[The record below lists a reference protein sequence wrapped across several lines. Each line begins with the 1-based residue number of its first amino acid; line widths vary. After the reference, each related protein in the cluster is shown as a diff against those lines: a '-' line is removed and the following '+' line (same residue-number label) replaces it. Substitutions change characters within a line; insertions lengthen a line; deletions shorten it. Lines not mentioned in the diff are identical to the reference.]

1 MSWFLWCFLL
11 VQMKQ
16 STLKSGLSWTLVWW
30 RPGEPEDPGQ
40 FAEEPQNSEQEFW
53 TDPLKNQIS
62 FSLQLN
68 CSSLR
73 KRVRPSTTTRTTSP
87 TQSSPT
93 QSSPP
98 CEMRISPPSLSTGAV
113 SRWTRFLS
121 SDCQVQEGEELS
133 VSGWSQSAGGAVRP
147 RPLFPVSSLFEIEDE
162 FNFDDEE
169 FLTDQRVWTRP
180 RWTGSFSSG
189 SEPQRPELDSDSVP
203 TEQQNIALRS
213 SLNPST
219 LSDQICPLTVR
230 FCHWSSGSITEKMFI
245 IQVVLITDWFKDFR
259 CVNCDS
265 VQLLVYW
272 SETDWLTVK
281 VSLVQRSDLKL
292 IDKILFMCYFL
303 N

>member
-1 MSWFLWCFLL
+1 MVQEFHVVRCFSCESFQVQQVKKVNRWSCKVCGERQSLLKEFGRGSGADCRRHVQKLNATRGAMMEEEEHNALSLWEQVEADGEETPEEGRDDQAQQTQVSRWSKYLD
-11 VQMKQ
+11 
-16 STLKSGLSWTLVWW
+16 TPEEAGLEE
-30 RPGEPEDPGQ
+30 EPE
-40 FAEEPQNSEQEFW
+40 EENVLMDRQTLHGNSM
-53 TDPLKNQIS
+53 TDRKRKRADSPE
-62 FSLQLN
+62 QLN

-169 FLTDQRVWTRP
+169 FLTDQRV
-180 RWTGSFSSG
+180 
-189 SEPQRPELDSDSVP
+189 
-203 TEQQNIALRS
+203 
-213 SLNPST
+213 
-219 LSDQICPLTVR
+219 
-230 FCHWSSGSITEKMFI
+230 
-245 IQVVLITDWFKDFR
+245 
-259 CVNCDS
+259 
-265 VQLLVYW
+265 
-272 SETDWLTVK
+272 
-281 VSLVQRSDLKL
+281 
-292 IDKILFMCYFL
+292 
-303 N
+303 